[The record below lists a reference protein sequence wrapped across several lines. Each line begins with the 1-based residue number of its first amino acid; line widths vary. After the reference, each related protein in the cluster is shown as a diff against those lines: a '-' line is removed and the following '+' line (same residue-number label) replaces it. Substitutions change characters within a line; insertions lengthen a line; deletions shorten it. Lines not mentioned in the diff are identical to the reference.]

1 MSADKKKW
9 KSLAVSRTDLPSI
22 HEFVGRP
29 LEAGLWCLYVSKE
42 DCGVDYQTPEEL
54 ENILQEFLDIPISA
68 LSITRAF
75 ARAGKKL
82 IRSPQ
87 RGGFKISNPGEVYL
101 KGLKKNEPLNV
112 VYINP
117 SKPRTA
123 KKDLESLIKSI
134 PKGEL
139 LICDPYYGLRTLE
152 VLEVFA
158 KYHKRIKFLTAR
170 VGGGEKQATLSHA
183 VSDFKKEYGNRV
195 ELRVASSKDLHDRYI
210 VGSNH
215 ILIVGHG
222 IKDLGS
228 KESLIVVVED
238 RYGRDIRKII
248 TTNFNARWTSAA
260 AI

>member
-1 MSADKKKW
+1 VLDKSDGAQNGSGHYCHPPHLRIFGWIFGTPRFYEQQCAAMS
-9 KSLAVSRTDLPSI
+9 
-22 HEFVGRP
+22 
-29 LEAGLWCLYVSKE
+29 
-42 DCGVDYQTPEEL
+42 Q
-54 ENILQEFLDIPISA
+54 
-68 LSITRAF
+68 
-75 ARAGKKL
+75 
-82 IRSPQ
+82 
-87 RGGFKISNPGEVYL
+87 
-101 KGLKKNEPLNV
+101 PLNI

-170 VGGGEKQATLSHA
+170 VGGGEKQTTLSHA
-183 VSDFKKEYGNRV
+183 VSDFKKEYDTKV
-195 ELRVASSKDLHDRYI
+195 ELRLASSKDLHDRYI

-238 RYGRDIRKII
+238 RYGKDIRRII
-248 TTNFNARWTSAA
+248 TTNFNVRWASAA